1 MFGVN
6 KIINLL
12 NTIYYEEKIQVLFKG
27 CGWTAIRLV
36 IRAYLFSLLLVFFVL
51 VQKRTKKE
59 KARIQR
65 SPAFW

>member
-1 MFGVN
+1 M
-6 KIINLL
+6 
-12 NTIYYEEKIQVLFKG
+12 EEKIQFRFKG
-27 CGWTAIRLV
+27 CGWTAICLV
-36 IRAYLFSLLLVFFVL
+36 TRAYLFSLLLVFFVL